1 MKEIFYKEKP
11 VKVLKVLGSDDGYYW
26 DYSIWFEYE
35 GEKFYICNADSGSG
49 WIPYF
54 AAITRGEFERLWGDN
69 DHFCWDINEDYVE
82 RLITD
87 LLEKLGDQDSYEER
101 EDDQYENW

>member
-11 VKVLKVLGSDDGYYW
+11 VNILKVLCSDDGYYW

-35 GEKFYICNADSGSG
+35 GENFYICNAGSGSG

-54 AAITRGEFERLWGDN
+54 AAITRGEFERLWSENDN
-69 DHFCWDINEDYVE
+69 FHDDDINEHHVE
-82 RLITD
+82 HLITD

-101 EDDQYENW
+101 EDD